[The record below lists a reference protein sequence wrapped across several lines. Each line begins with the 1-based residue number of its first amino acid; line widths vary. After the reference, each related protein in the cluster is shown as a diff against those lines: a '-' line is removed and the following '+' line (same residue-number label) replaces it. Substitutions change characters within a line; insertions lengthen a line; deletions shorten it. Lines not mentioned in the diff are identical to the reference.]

1 MSTVLH
7 DWATAHRILP
17 AALADLV
24 ARLTVADYAP
34 AEAGRSEAAVQAE
47 IRLAAAKRGDLVLW
61 RNNSGAQL
69 VYPVDKD
76 GNPQYHLE
84 PRMVRWGLN
93 NESAAQNKRMK
104 SADLIGILRHKVRSE
119 DVGRT
124 LAVFTSIEVKRPGW
138 KHSDASERD
147 RAQAA
152 WAATVAAMGGVAL
165 RVTSAESIKNLE
177 I

>member
-1 MSTVLH
+1 MSTVITE
-7 DWATAHRILP
+7 WAAVWGVP
-17 AALADLV
+17 SAALADLV
-24 ARLTVADYAP
+24 GRLTAADHLP
-34 AEAGRSEAAVQAE
+34 SEAGRSEAAVQAD

-61 RNNSGAQL
+61 RNNSGAL
-69 VYPVDKD
+69 TDD
-76 GNPQYHLE
+76 AGRLIRFGLGND
-84 PRMVRWGLN
+84 
-93 NESAAQNKRMK
+93 SAQANKRLK
-104 SADLIGILRHKVRSE
+104 SADLIGIHRGS
-119 DVGRT
+119 GRF
-124 LAVFTSIEVKRPGW
+124 VSIEVKRPGW

>member
-7 DWATAHRILP
+7 DWATAHRIPPIVLN
-17 AALADLV
+17 DLI
-24 ARLTVADYAP
+24 ARLTAADYLP
-34 AEAGRSEAAVQAE
+34 SEAGRSEAAVQAD

-61 RNNSGAQL
+61 RNNSGAL
-69 VYPVDKD
+69 TDD
-76 GNPQYHLE
+76 AGRLIRFGLGND
-84 PRMVRWGLN
+84 
-93 NESAAQNKRMK
+93 SAQANKRLK
-104 SADLIGILRHKVRSE
+104 SADLIGIHRGS
-119 DVGRT
+119 GRF
-124 LAVFTSIEVKRPGW
+124 VSIEVKRPGW

-165 RVTSAESIKNLE
+165 RVTSAQAIKDLE

>member
-1 MSTVLH
+1 MSTVLTE
-7 DWATAHRILP
+7 WATDHRISP
-17 AALADLV
+17 AALADLI
-24 ARLTVADYAP
+24 ARLTVADYSP
-34 AEAGRSEAAVQAE
+34 AEAGRSEAAVQAD

-61 RNNSGAQL
+61 RNNSGAL
-69 VYPVDKD
+69 TDD
-76 GNPQYHLE
+76 AGRLIRFGLGND
-84 PRMVRWGLN
+84 
-93 NESAAQNKRMK
+93 SAQANKRLK
-104 SADLIGILRHKVRSE
+104 SADLIGIHRGS
-119 DVGRT
+119 GRF
-124 LAVFTSIEVKRPGW
+124 VSIEVKRPGW

>member
-1 MSTVLH
+1 MSTVITE
-7 DWATAHRILP
+7 WAAVWGVPQTALN
-17 AALADLV
+17 DLIS
-24 ARLTVADYAP
+24 RLTAADYLP
-34 AEAGRSEAAVQAE
+34 SEAGRSEAAVQAD

-69 VYPVDKD
+69 IYPVDKN

-104 SADLIGILRHKVRSE
+104 SADLIGILRHKVRPE
-119 DVGRT
+119 DAGRT
-124 LAVFTSIEVKRPGW
+124 LAVFTSVEVKKPGW

-165 RVTSAESIKNLE
+165 RVTSAEAIKDLE